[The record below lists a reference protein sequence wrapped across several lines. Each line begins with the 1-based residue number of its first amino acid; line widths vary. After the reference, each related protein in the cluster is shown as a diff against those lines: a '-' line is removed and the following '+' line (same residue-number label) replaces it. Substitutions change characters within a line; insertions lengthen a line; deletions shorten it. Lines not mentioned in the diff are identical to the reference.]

1 MQHQLKDKDAL
12 AHEIG
17 LRVIE
22 DANLLRL
29 YMDETF
35 AAKFPIVWAGQRF
48 KITIEMEQG
57 DDRRTHDDPNRQ

>member
-1 MQHQLKDKDAL
+1 MQHQLKNKDAL

-22 DANLLRL
+22 DADLLRR

-35 AAKFPIVWAGQRF
+35 AAKFPIIWAGQRYE
-48 KITIEMEQG
+48 ITIEMG
-57 DDRRTHDDPNRQ
+57 SNHD

>member
-1 MQHQLKDKDAL
+1 MQHKLKNKDAL

-22 DANLLRL
+22 DAELLRL

-35 AAKFPIVWAGQRF
+35 AAKFPIIWSNRRY
-48 KITIEMEQG
+48 KITIEMEPAY
-57 DDRRTHDDPNRQ
+57 D

>member
-1 MQHQLKDKDAL
+1 MQHKLKNKDAL

-22 DANLLRL
+22 DAELLRL

-35 AAKFPIVWAGQRF
+35 AAKFPIIWSNRRY
-48 KITIEMEQG
+48 KITVEMEPG
-57 DDRRTHDDPNRQ
+57 ND

>member
-1 MQHQLKDKDAL
+1 MQHQLKNKDAL

-22 DANLLRL
+22 DADLLRR

-35 AAKFPIVWAGQRF
+35 AAKFPIIWAGLRF
-48 KITIEMEQG
+48 
-57 DDRRTHDDPNRQ
+57 